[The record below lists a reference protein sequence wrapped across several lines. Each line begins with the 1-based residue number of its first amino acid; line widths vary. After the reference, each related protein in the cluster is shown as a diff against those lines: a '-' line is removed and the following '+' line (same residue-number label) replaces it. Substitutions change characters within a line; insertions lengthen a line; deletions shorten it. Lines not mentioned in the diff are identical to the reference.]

1 MDKAAAQTQT
11 SSPMTSEKKVTKK
24 ELKGIFWRSMPME
37 ASFNYERMM
46 SIAFG
51 FSMMGVIK
59 KLYPKLH
66 DQKEA
71 LKRHLEFFNCTSAM
85 SPFILGVAASMEEK
99 NANDPEFDVSS
110 INAMK
115 VGLMGP
121 LAGIGDSFFWGTL
134 RIIASGIG
142 ISLAKQGSVLGP
154 LLFLVIYNV
163 PNLLVRYYGA
173 MLGYKTGV
181 TFVEKMASGLMD
193 NITFAL
199 NILGNTVIGGMIAS
213 MVIVK
218 LPTKITG
225 GKDPQTIQ
233 TLLDSILPNAVPL
246 LLTFF
251 IAYLLKKKV
260 NVFVILLVII
270 VISVMGA
277 QFGFLGK

>member
-1 MDKAAAQTQT
+1 MDKAATKKQT
-11 SSPMTSEKKVTKK
+11 SSPMTSEKKITKK

-115 VGLMGP
+115 IGLMGP

-163 PNLLVRYYGA
+163 PNLLVRYYGT

-218 LPTKITG
+218 LPTKIAG

-251 IAYLLKKKV
+251 IAYLLKQKV

-270 VISVMGA
+270 VISVLGA

>member
-1 MDKAAAQTQT
+1 M
-11 SSPMTSEKKVTKK
+11 
-24 ELKGIFWRSMPME
+24 
-37 ASFNYERMM
+37 
-46 SIAFG
+46 
-51 FSMMGVIK
+51 
-59 KLYPKLH
+59 
-66 DQKEA
+66 
-71 LKRHLEFFNCTSAM
+71 
-85 SPFILGVAASMEEK
+85 
-99 NANDPEFDVSS
+99 
-110 INAMK
+110 
-115 VGLMGP
+115 
-121 LAGIGDSFFWGTL
+121 
-134 RIIASGIG
+134 
-142 ISLAKQGSVLGP
+142 
-154 LLFLVIYNV
+154 
-163 PNLLVRYYGA
+163 PNLLVRYYGT

-218 LPTKITG
+218 LPTKIAG

-270 VISVMGA
+270 IISVLGA

>member
-1 MDKAAAQTQT
+1 MDKAATKKQT
-11 SSPMTSEKKVTKK
+11 SSPMTSEKKITKK

-99 NANDPEFDVSS
+99 KANDPEFDVSS

-163 PNLLVRYYGA
+163 PNLLVRYYGT

-218 LPTKITG
+218 LPTKIAG

-270 VISVMGA
+270 IISVLGA

>member
-1 MDKAAAQTQT
+1 MDKAATKKQT
-11 SSPMTSEKKVTKK
+11 SSPMTSEKKITKK

-115 VGLMGP
+115 IGLMGP

-163 PNLLVRYYGA
+163 PNLLVRYYGT

-218 LPTKITG
+218 LPTKIAG

-270 VISVMGA
+270 VISVLGA

>member
-1 MDKAAAQTQT
+1 
-11 SSPMTSEKKVTKK
+11 MTSEKKITKK

-99 NANDPEFDVSS
+99 KANDPEFDVSS

-163 PNLLVRYYGA
+163 PNLLVRYYGT

-218 LPTKITG
+218 LPTKIAG

-270 VISVMGA
+270 IISVLGA